1 MKNLIQNFKRPLLL
15 TAVATMFAAG
25 LSDFRFGIQSAEAA
39 DIQNSAGMPDSNA
52 ESRSQEFL
60 VADGR
65 SVSDSDIAAQN
76 WDTPGGPDTDA
87 VAPSNDIGMVAEKW
101 RSLEQPVVSKGE
113 FAAKN
118 WNNPGGPDAD
128 AVAPSNDV
136 GMAAAEWRSL
146 EQPVVSQSEFAA
158 ENWKNPGDVAPISN
172 QSSEHDM
179 ATKSWGVER

>member
-1 MKNLIQNFKRPLLL
+1 MKNLIQNFNRPLLL
-15 TAVATMFAAG
+15 TVVATMFAAG
-25 LSDFRFGIQSAEAA
+25 FSSFGFGIQSAEAA

-52 ESRSQEFL
+52 VSRNQAYL

-76 WDTPGGPDTDA
+76 WDTPGGPDT
-87 VAPSNDIGMVAEKW
+87 
-101 RSLEQPVVSKGE
+101 
-113 FAAKN
+113 
-118 WNNPGGPDAD
+118 D

-158 ENWKNPGDVAPISN
+158 ENWKNPGVAAPISN